1 MIKQLSQTA
10 EKIKAGKKEVL
21 LQILLVFVLPILL
34 LQTGI
39 IPIRFRIWV
48 LVVTVSIL
56 VIFLL
61 KEKWT
66 LEMLHIEKHNLK
78 NFFIP
83 YILFTVASVFIVIFF
98 SERMGREEFSLWWS
112 KRHFIYLFFV
122 VSVFQEIAYRGYLIP
137 ALRKIFASPF
147 LIIIIINALIF
158 TYMHSIY
165 GNYQLNLLLA
175 FIGGLGF
182 AAMYIKY
189 PNLVLVTLSHSV
201 LNFST
206 VLYGFFIVQ

>member
-1 MIKQLSQTA
+1 MVKQLSQTA
-10 EKIKAGKKEVL
+10 EKIKTSKKEIL
-21 LQILLVFVLPILL
+21 LQILLVFVFPILL

-39 IPIRFRIWV
+39 IPISLRIWV

-56 VIFLL
+56 LLILL

-66 LEMLHIEKHNLK
+66 LEMLHIETHNFK
-78 NFFIP
+78 KFIFP
-83 YILFTVASVFIVIFF
+83 YILFTAVSVFIIIFF
-98 SERMGREEFSLWWS
+98 SEKIGREEFSLWWS
-112 KRHFIYLFFV
+112 NRHFIYLFFV

-137 ALRKIFASPF
+137 ALRKIFVSPI
-147 LIIIIINALIF
+147 LIIIINALIF
-158 TYMHSIY
+158 AYMHSIY
-165 GNYQLNLLLA
+165 GSYQLNLLLA